1 MWSGFVAAPSPPL
14 VIIRRTR
21 LPPQLFPP
29 MSKVLQHLPELDGDE
44 QVEVARLLNKMS
56 DAQAEQFARIYRTR
70 RREPTHI
77 LILAAVGLLGAAGLQ
92 RFYIEEFGMGV
103 LYLLTGGLCV
113 IGTIYDMLNY
123 QDIALRYNRQV
134 AMDVAETVRNVY
146 DEE

>member
-1 MWSGFVAAPSPPL
+1 
-14 VIIRRTR
+14 
-21 LPPQLFPP
+21 